1 MTFRATTTLVS
12 TSVIASAISAVA
24 AVVVTRAPRGM

>member
-1 MTFRATTTLVS
+1 MILSATTTLVS

-24 AVVVTRAPRGM
+24 VVVTRAPRGM